1 MSMQFGVFYQ
11 LPCAPGQSVPQRYR
25 DTFEQIVY
33 ADQLGFNS
41 AWLAEAHFDAGFSTM
56 PAPLVVAAALSGRT
70 ERIRLGIGVSQ
81 LPLHNPV
88 SVAEEA
94 ATVDIVTSGRLD
106 FGIGRGTWN
115 HNFDGFGIPWEERTT
130 RLEEAVD
137 ILEQA
142 WADTPLT
149 YHGRHY
155 RFESINVVPKP
166 LQQPGPPLHIAA
178 NSPSTAEFAGR
189 RGLRLL
195 MAAPI
200 HPWPDDFLTHLGL
213 YRDSAAKGA
222 SENAR
227 VSAVFFVFTA
237 QDRATVR
244 RQMADSFARHPIGQ
258 RTAYETAEENMAI
271 FGNPQECIDRIAEV
285 QQRAKL
291 DSLICSFNPGGTVLH
306 EHVKVA
312 MQRFAEE
319 VLPSVRDL

>member
-1 MSMQFGVFYQ
+1 MQFGVFYQ

-25 DTFEQIVY
+25 ETFEQIVY

-94 ATVDIVTSGRLD
+94 ATVDIVTGGRLD

-142 WADTPLT
+142 WTDAPLT

-155 RFESINVVPKP
+155 QFESVNVVPKP

-189 RGLRLL
+189 RGLHLL

-213 YRDSAAKGA
+213 YRDSAAKRTAG
-222 SENAR
+222 NAQ

-237 QDRATVR
+237 QNRVAVR

-258 RTAYETAEENMAI
+258 RTTYETAEENMAI

-285 QQRAKL
+285 RQRARL

-306 EHVKVA
+306 DHVKVA

>member
-1 MSMQFGVFYQ
+1 
-11 LPCAPGQSVPQRYR
+11 
-25 DTFEQIVY
+25 
-33 ADQLGFNS
+33 
-41 AWLAEAHFDAGFSTM
+41 M

-94 ATVDIVTSGRLD
+94 ATVDIVTGGRLD

-142 WADTPLT
+142 WTDAPLT
-149 YHGRHY
+149 YRGRHY
-155 RFESINVVPKP
+155 QFESVNVVPKP

-213 YRDSAAKGA
+213 YRDSAAKWTTG
-222 SENAR
+222 NAQ
-227 VSAVFFVFTA
+227 VSTVFFVFTA
-237 QDRATVR
+237 QNRIAVR
-244 RQMADSFARHPIGQ
+244 TQMADSFARHPIGQ
-258 RTAYETAEENMAI
+258 RTAYETAEEKMAI
-271 FGNPQECIDRIAEV
+271 FGSPQECIDRIAEV
-285 QQRAKL
+285 QQRAGL

-306 EHVKVA
+306 DHVKVA